1 MPFRIIG
8 AEKNKEKNIK
18 STGKYKG
25 GTLMKKLA
33 AIFTAAVMV
42 ITIGAC
48 VNGQAAGN
56 ASGEPAAV
64 TREV

>member
-1 MPFRIIG
+1 
-8 AEKNKEKNIK
+8 
-18 STGKYKG
+18 
-25 GTLMKKLA
+25 MKKLA

-64 TREV
+64 TRDV